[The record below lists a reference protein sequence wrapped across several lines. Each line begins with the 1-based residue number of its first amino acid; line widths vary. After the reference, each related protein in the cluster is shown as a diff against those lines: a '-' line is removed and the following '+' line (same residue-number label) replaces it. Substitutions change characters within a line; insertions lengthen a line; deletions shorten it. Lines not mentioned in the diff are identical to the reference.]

1 MITFS
6 IIVGC
11 IILFSL
17 ISRIIGPIILN
28 IVGLP
33 GALIGLKSFDKK
45 EIKYIIGSII
55 SGIGQSYLYIAFMIY
70 IINFSRLL
78 IDVTGVNKY
87 FMWTICFILL
97 IGTIQQIRH
106 KGKLEFNQ
114 TQKETDSYYEN
125 PQLTGLL
132 ITEIVAFIG
141 FFAIVFYPNMI
152 DPIWTWVDSI
162 PFPI

>member
-1 MITFS
+1 
-6 IIVGC
+6 
-11 IILFSL
+11 
-17 ISRIIGPIILN
+17 
-28 IVGLP
+28 
-33 GALIGLKSFDKK
+33 
-45 EIKYIIGSII
+45 
-55 SGIGQSYLYIAFMIY
+55 
-70 IINFSRLL
+70 
-78 IDVTGVNKY
+78 
-87 FMWTICFILL
+87 MWTICFILL